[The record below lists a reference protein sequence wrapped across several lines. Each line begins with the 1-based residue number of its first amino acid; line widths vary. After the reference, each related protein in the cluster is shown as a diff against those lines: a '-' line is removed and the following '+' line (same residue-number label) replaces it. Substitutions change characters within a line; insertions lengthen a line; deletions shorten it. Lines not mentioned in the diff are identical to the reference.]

1 MHAGGLL
8 VSTVLEL
15 SSPTLLDR
23 MEQEIR
29 CSGFS
34 VARCKETHALLS
46 AEAHAQSP
54 AFTASWDDLGE
65 DTYMADGG
73 RYRRRHHAVFLLRG
87 GTLDRSAHQPHY
99 QSRDYNRLNGGVQ
112 RWFDPISDVVAQ
124 SAILADLVAASERL
138 MKRLES
144 RGPHAR
150 RVEVHQFRIAP
161 NADEEAL
168 PTPEGMHRDG
178 VDWVC
183 VLLIKRVNVVRGE
196 TTISDG
202 SGDVVGAFTLVDPLD
217 MAFLD
222 DRRVAH
228 GVTPIRRLDPDWPG
242 FRDVL
247 VITFA
252 AHDEQA
258 GVDPSGATSV
268 SERHA

>member
-8 VSTVLEL
+8 VSTALEL

-23 MEQEIR
+23 MEEEIR
-29 CSGFS
+29 RSGFS

-46 AEAHAQSP
+46 VEARAQSH
-54 AFTASWDDLGE
+54 AFAASWDDLGE

-73 RYRRRHHAVFLLRG
+73 RYRRRCHGVFLLRG
-87 GTLDRSAHQPHY
+87 GALERLPHQPHY
-99 QSRDYNRLNGGVQ
+99 QSRDYNRLNGGVE
-112 RWFDPISDVVAQ
+112 RWFDPISDAVAQ
-124 SAILADLVAASERL
+124 SAILADLVAGNTQL
-138 MKRLES
+138 MKHLEPC
-144 RGPHAR
+144 GPHAR
-150 RVEVHQFRIAP
+150 RVELHQFRIAP
-161 NADEEAL
+161 NADEEGLA
-168 PTPEGMHRDG
+168 TPEGMHRDG

-183 VLLIKRVNVVRGE
+183 VVLIKRVNVVRGE

-202 SGDVVGAFTLVDPLD
+202 SGNVIGAFTLVEPFDL
-217 MAFLD
+217 AFLD

-252 AHDEQA
+252 PHDDSSC
-258 GVDPSGATSV
+258 VDPGSDASV
-268 SERHA
+268 SDRHA

>member
-1 MHAGGLL
+1 MSPA
-8 VSTVLEL
+8 LEL

-23 MEQEIR
+23 MEEEIR
-29 CSGFS
+29 DSGFS

-46 AEAHAQSP
+46 AEARAQSH
-54 AFTASWDDLGE
+54 AFAASWDELGE

-73 RYRRRHHAVFLLRG
+73 RYRRRRHGVFLLRG
-87 GTLDRSAHQPHY
+87 GALERLAHQPHH

-112 RWFDPISDVVAQ
+112 RWFDPISDAVAR
-124 SAILADLVAASERL
+124 SAILADLVAASAQL
-138 MKRLES
+138 MEHLEP

-150 RVEVHQFRIAP
+150 RIEVHQFRIAP
-161 NADEEAL
+161 NADEEGL
-168 PTPEGMHRDG
+168 PTPEGTHRDG

-183 VLLIKRVNVVRGE
+183 VVLIKRVNVVRGE

-202 SGDVVGAFTLVDPLD
+202 WGNVVGAFTLVEAFD

-252 AHDEQA
+252 AHDEPT
-258 GVDPSGATSV
+258 GVNPSGGASV
-268 SERHA
+268 SERDA